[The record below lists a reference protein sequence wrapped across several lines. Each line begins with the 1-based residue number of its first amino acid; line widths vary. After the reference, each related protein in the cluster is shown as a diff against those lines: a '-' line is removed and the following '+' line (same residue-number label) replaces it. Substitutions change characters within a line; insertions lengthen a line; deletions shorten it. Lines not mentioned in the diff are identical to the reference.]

1 MINIFNS
8 FLLKADSESGLEEL
22 GEFLEEE
29 EDFEIF
35 LEVVA
40 PLMRVNYEVHANIL
54 ENKILQWIPQ
64 YEVLFYFKEPRIS
77 FKAFLQH
84 GRLRFLKTIGLKEL
98 QVQYLHVYYRDFGLL
113 YLCCKRCSRS

>member
-1 MINIFNS
+1 MASTIPHLIESRSSMQKRVGEEMINIFNS
-8 FLLKADSESGLEEL
+8 FVLKADSEAGLEEL

-54 ENKILQWIPQ
+54 ENKILNWIPQ
-64 YEVLFYFKEPRIS
+64 YEVFAIYVKIIELLSKYFS
-77 FKAFLQH
+77 N
-84 GRLRFLKTIGLKEL
+84 
-98 QVQYLHVYYRDFGLL
+98 
-113 YLCCKRCSRS
+113 